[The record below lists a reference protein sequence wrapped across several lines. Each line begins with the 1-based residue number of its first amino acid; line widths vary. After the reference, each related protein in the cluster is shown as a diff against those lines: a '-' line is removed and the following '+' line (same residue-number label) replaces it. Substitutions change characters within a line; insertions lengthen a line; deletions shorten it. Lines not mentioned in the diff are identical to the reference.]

1 MQTYLDC
8 IPCFIRQSLD
18 AVKLATDDQRVQ
30 EQIIHHAL
38 DLAGKMDFSSS
49 PPAMAQIIHRKIRTL
64 VKNND
69 PYKQKKQHFNEFA
82 LSLFPKFK
90 ELVANFG
97 KPLEAAIRLAI
108 AGNIIDLG
116 VKSSLGLPEAEKV
129 INNALTDFFDAAVL
143 EDFKTETENAKNIL
157 YLADNAGE
165 IVFDR
170 FLIEQIGADKIT
182 FVVKGSAVI
191 NDATIDDASAAG
203 LTDIVEVIDN
213 GDDAPGTILA
223 SCSKYFQERF
233 KKADLII
240 AKGQGNY
247 ETLSRV
253 RHNIYFILKAK
264 CPVIARDIG
273 CEIGHMIL
281 QKTNAHK

>member
-18 AVKLATDDQRVQ
+18 AVKLATDNQKVQ

-38 DLAGKMDFSSS
+38 DLAGKMDFCSS

-64 VKNND
+64 VKNDD

-90 ELVANFG
+90 DLIANSE
-97 KPLEAAIRLAI
+97 KPFEAAIRLAI

-116 VKSSLGLPEAEKV
+116 VISSLGLPEAECV
-129 INNALTDFFDAAVL
+129 INNALIDSFDAT
-143 EDFKTETENAKNIL
+143 EIGRFKTEAENAKDIL

-191 NDATIDDASAAG
+191 NDATIDDSRAAG
-203 LTDIVEVIDN
+203 LTDIVKVIDN
-213 GDDAPGTILA
+213 GDDAPGTILE

-240 AKGQGNY
+240 SKGQGNY

-253 RHNIYFILKAK
+253 RQNIYFILKAK

-281 QKTNAHK
+281 QKSKA